1 MIIQNYNQKE
11 ETYFN
16 NARLDILP
24 LLPEYSE
31 SVLEIGCGNGATLK
45 YLKDRGKC
53 KVTTG
58 IELTEPAAS
67 EAEQHIDITLIGDA
81 EKIINTLDSDS
92 YDTVLCLDILEHLVE
107 PWLMVEQ
114 ISRVL
119 KKDGLAIA
127 SIPNLRTFRV
137 ISNLAISGKFDYA
150 DTGIMDKTH
159 LRFFTRT
166 SALELLKTD
175 ALEVDHWIHSP
186 FAAMSK
192 SAIFNTITFGIFR
205 DLLTEQYL
213 IRAVKK

>member
-1 MIIQNYNQKE
+1 
-11 ETYFN
+11 
-16 NARLDILP
+16 
-24 LLPEYSE
+24 
-31 SVLEIGCGNGATLK
+31 
-45 YLKDRGKC
+45 
-53 KVTTG
+53 
-58 IELTEPAAS
+58 
-67 EAEQHIDITLIGDA
+67 
-81 EKIINTLDSDS
+81 
-92 YDTVLCLDILEHLVE
+92 
-107 PWLMVEQ
+107 MVEQ

>member
-45 YLKDRGKC
+45 YLKGRGKC

-67 EAEQHIDITLIGDA
+67 EAKQHIDITLIGDA